1 MKKIEI
7 FLRKIL
13 LNILLSFRYSS
24 KPEEVDYQNANSKIL
39 FIRLNRIGDALV
51 VTPLI
56 HEIRQTVKSKI
67 FLLADRKNNFVF
79 ENNKD
84 VDQVIIFEKGIRGI
98 ITVLKFIKDN
108 KINTVVDLH
117 DDVSTTVTFLI
128 AFSKAS
134 NKFGLEKEN
143 KKIYTKTVPKLNPKN
158 YHVVERILEICKLFS
173 NNCKKEDVNIQY
185 SVQESSEVDVAK
197 FLQNNKLNGAALVGV
212 NISAGSNARFWG
224 VENYHKL
231 FAFLST
237 FDLKCVLLT
246 APDDIELAGQ
256 ISEGKIKVYF
266 SKNYN
271 EYAAMISRLNL
282 LFTPDTAAVHLASA
296 FKVPVF
302 GIYVKYNTN
311 DMIWS
316 PYRSKFDCIITEA
329 PNLGNVTFDEVKT
342 KFEPFLRDIL
352 LENVKQ

>member
-1 MKKIEI
+1 
-7 FLRKIL
+7 
-13 LNILLSFRYSS
+13 
-24 KPEEVDYQNANSKIL
+24 
-39 FIRLNRIGDALV
+39 
-51 VTPLI
+51 
-56 HEIRQTVKSKI
+56 
-67 FLLADRKNNFVF
+67 
-79 ENNKD
+79 
-84 VDQVIIFEKGIRGI
+84 
-98 ITVLKFIKDN
+98 
-108 KINTVVDLH
+108 
-117 DDVSTTVTFLI
+117 
-128 AFSKAS
+128 
-134 NKFGLEKEN
+134 
-143 KKIYTKTVPKLNPKN
+143 
-158 YHVVERILEICKLFS
+158 VVERILEICKLFS

-185 SVQESSEVDVAK
+185 SVQESSEVDAAK

-246 APDDIELAGQ
+246 APSDIELAGQ